1 MIRTVSTLPEWEP
14 KTVVRKGKN
23 VTVQDLLFRVP
34 HISFKGGGSQ
44 GVTKRKFEDEF
55 AQREVNNKVRLC

>member
-14 KTVVRKGKN
+14 KTVVRKGKK
-23 VTVQDLLFRVP
+23 VTIQDLLFRVP

-44 GVTKRKFEDEF
+44 GVTKRKFEDELV
-55 AQREVNNKVRLC
+55 QREVNNNVRIC